1 MTEARIIVYSTD
13 WCPDCRRARKFLNEH
28 QIPFEEIDIE
38 QNPEHADF
46 VKKANGGK
54 RVVPTI
60 IFLDGTILSEPSNAQ
75 LAAKLGVLPQGN

>member
-13 WCPDCRRARKFLNEH
+13 WCPDCRRARKFLNDH
-28 QIPFEEIDIE
+28 QIPFEEIDIK